1 MNLQKKQKANWAKK
15 FTEIVAA
22 ASTTATGQKIWI
34 IIVKFYFKLE
44 SLRKEFVFFLPKID
58 TFFTNMTAYKI
69 KRLYLLYTLR
79 YQMTTFI
86 AKIYHTPN

>member
-44 SLRKEFVFFLPKID
+44 SLRKEFVFFYLRSILFSQTWLRIKSKDFTFYTHCD
-58 TFFTNMTAYKI
+58 TKWQ
-69 KRLYLLYTLR
+69 LL
-79 YQMTTFI
+79 
-86 AKIYHTPN
+86 